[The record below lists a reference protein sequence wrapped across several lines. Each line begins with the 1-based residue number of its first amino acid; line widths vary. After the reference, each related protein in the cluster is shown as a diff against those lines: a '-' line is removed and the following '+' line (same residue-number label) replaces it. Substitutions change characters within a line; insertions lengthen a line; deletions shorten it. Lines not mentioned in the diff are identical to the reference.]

1 MADDLVTVDGL
12 PLHPLVVHAV
22 VVLLPLSA
30 VGTVLIAVRPAWR
43 RRFGS
48 AVAALTVLA
57 VAAVPVA
64 QQTGDQLRVALASQ
78 QNPLI
83 EQHAELGETLLPYA
97 IVFGVLV
104 LALVL
109 TGRLADR
116 AAQTTGMATVPRRGR
131 WNVLLVALTV
141 LAVLSAAV
149 TTVRV
154 VQIGHSG
161 SAAVWKALPSPHD
174 PPTGSERGQMS

>member
-1 MADDLVTVDGL
+1 MTLADDLVTVDGL

-30 VGTVLIAVRPAWR
+30 VGTVLIAVRPPWR
-43 RRFGS
+43 RRFGA

-57 VAAVPVA
+57 VATVPVA
-64 QQTGDQLRVALASQ
+64 QQTGEQLHDKLGY
-78 QNPLI
+78 NPLI

-109 TGRLADR
+109 TGWLADR
-116 AAQTTGMATVPRRGR
+116 RARTAGAGLWHV
-131 WNVLLVALTV
+131 LVAALAV
-141 LAVLSAAV
+141 LAVLSAAA
-149 TTVRV
+149 TTARV

-161 SAAVWKALPSPHD
+161 STAVWQGVANLP
-174 PPTGSERGQMS
+174 

>member
-1 MADDLVTVDGL
+1 MSLADDLLTIDGL

-22 VVLLPLSA
+22 VVLLPLAA

-43 RRFGS
+43 RRFGT

-57 VAAVPVA
+57 VALVPVA
-64 QQTGDQLRVALASQ
+64 QQTGEQLENKLAAL

-83 EQHAELGETLLPYA
+83 AQHAELGGTLLPYA
-97 IVFGVLV
+97 LTFGMLV

-109 TGRLADR
+109 TGALADR
-116 AAQTTGMATVPRRGR
+116 RARSAAATVPTRHRLWR
-131 WNVLLVALTV
+131 TLLVPLAI
-141 LAVLSAAV
+141 LAVLSAIA

-154 VQIGHSG
+154 IQIGHTG
-161 SAAVWKALPSPHD
+161 STAVWEGIANLP
-174 PPTGSERGQMS
+174 

>member
-1 MADDLVTVDGL
+1 MTLADDLLTIDGL

-43 RRFGS
+43 RRFGT
-48 AVAALTVLA
+48 AVAALAVLA
-57 VAAVPVA
+57 VAMVPIA
-64 QQTGDQLRVALASQ
+64 QQTGEQLEDKLEALE
-78 QNPLI
+78 NPLI
-83 EQHAELGETLLPYA
+83 EHHAELGDTLLPYA
-97 IVFGVLV
+97 VTFGVLV

-109 TGRLADR
+109 TGSLADHQAR
-116 AAQTTGMATVPRRGR
+116 AAGPPAAPRRR
-131 WNVLLVALTV
+131 LWRALVVPLAI

-161 SAAVWKALPSPHD
+161 STAVWDGIADLP
-174 PPTGSERGQMS
+174 